1 MEAFPMT
8 ASALLEPSFADAA
21 AAIEAA
27 TDLPHQTRTQ
37 WLCALRQI
45 AKMIGRPMDSLA
57 ARWTAARF
65 PIERLHHA
73 RVGANP
79 KTLANYKSNARAAL
93 KWFAGVQVVP
103 TRGTPITR
111 EWHLLR
117 DRLSERR
124 ARSVLS
130 SLMRYC
136 SARRIVPEA
145 MNEAVI
151 DAYMK
156 YRAETTAL
164 ACDAGARRSA
174 FEIGRT
180 FVKVKD
186 KWWIILPA
194 FETKEKRL
202 DERQVDDCLEPWFE
216 RYLAVYRPV
225 LARNDD
231 APAALWLSS
240 NDGRAMTYSAVERVI
255 SATTK
260 VTVGIDISPHLFRAA
275 GVSSCAVW
283 AGDRPH
289 LGSALLH
296 HDDPATA
303 QEHYNHATSLSANQS
318 FVGLIKSLRRDT

>member
-1 MEAFPMT
+1 MRDVTRRDLARRYGYFLDHVQRTEGDLKAGAAGLVTPDRVKRFVVELKERVGSVTVHGSIYKLRRMAELLVPSCDYTWLAEIEKDLALVMAPKSKVNRLVYPNVIAEAGLTLMVD
-8 ASALLEPSFADAA
+8 ADAA
-21 AAIEAA
+21 K
-27 TDLPHQTRTQ
+27 QR
-37 WLCALRQI
+37 
-45 AKMIGRPMDSLA
+45 
-57 ARWTAARF
+57 
-65 PIERLHHA
+65 
-73 RVGANP
+73 
-79 KTLANYKSNARAAL
+79 
-93 KWFAGVQVVP
+93 
-103 TRGTPITR
+103 
-111 EWHLLR
+111 
-117 DRLSERR
+117 
-124 ARSVLS
+124 
-130 SLMRYC
+130 
-136 SARRIVPEA
+136 
-145 MNEAVI
+145 
-151 DAYMK
+151 
-156 YRAETTAL
+156 TAL
-164 ACDAGARRSA
+164 ARARQFRNGLMIALMAFHPMRLKNFAA